1 MGWKGNNRE
10 DPEQNRG
17 SDSDFNGRKAD
28 GDLGNLFAVGQ
39 PVFYVQLDGIL
50 DVVDSLFVGF
60 ALTVATL
67 KSGAGNEKTIGVC
80 FNDDRKGNVLHDL
93 GQYRSVLGPSKN
105 RIRRRVQEGRPTR
118 EKKMNCLRC

>member
-1 MGWKGNNRE
+1 MGWKGNHWE
-10 DPEQNRG
+10 DAEQKRG
-17 SDSDFNGRKAD
+17 SDGDFNGRKAD
-28 GDLGNLFAVGQ
+28 GDLGNLFVVGQ

-67 KSGAGNEKTIGVC
+67 KSGARNEKTIGVC

-93 GQYRSVLGPSKN
+93 GHYRSVLGPSKTEFA
-105 RIRRRVQEGRPTR
+105 EGYKSRPTR

>member
-10 DPEQNRG
+10 DPQQNRG
-17 SDSDFNGRKAD
+17 SDGDFNGRKAD

-93 GQYRSVLGPSKN
+93 GHYRSVLGPSKTEFAEGCK
-105 RIRRRVQEGRPTR
+105 RVARHAKR
-118 EKKMNCLRC
+118 K